1 MSFDAA
7 AIRRDFPVFDNGPLH
22 YLDHASSSQVPA
34 AVIEALAI
42 HDRTARANVHRSV
55 YDLAERATAAYEGA
69 RANLARWI
77 NAPSAKEVIFT
88 GGCTSAINLVAHS
101 FGSLLEPGSEI
112 IVSELDHHANIVP
125 WQMLH
130 DRRDIRLKV
139 LPVRGGLLDLD
150 ALDDLV
156 DARTRLIAVTHI
168 SNVTGAVTDV
178 ARVVEAARKV
188 GARVLLDGAQAMG
201 HGPVDV
207 QKLGIDF
214 YTGSAHKMYGPTGI
228 GFLWAKGEL
237 LEAMPPFLGGGE
249 MIRRVTMEATTY
261 APPPARFEAGTPPI
275 TQAAGLNAAVDWMR
289 AQDWDAIGAHERRLT
304 EKLLQ
309 GLGEIDGI
317 RIAGPEGLQGRI
329 AVVSFAH
336 ETVHAHDISEV
347 LNEHHVAVRGGH
359 HCAQPLLDALDEA
372 ALTRVSLGAYATED
386 DIDAFLAGL
395 RDAIRRLA

>member
-7 AIRRDFPVFDNGPLH
+7 AIRREFPVFDNGPLH

-34 AVIEALAI
+34 AVIEALAV

-69 RANLARWI
+69 RTNLARWI
-77 NAPSAKEVIFT
+77 NAPSNTEIVFT

-101 FGSLLEPGSEI
+101 HGSLLKPGEEVI
-112 IVSELDHHANIVP
+112 ISELDHHANIVP

-139 LPVRGGLLDLD
+139 LPVRNGQLDLD
-150 ALDDLV
+150 ALENLV
-156 DARTRLIAVTHI
+156 DEHTGLIALTHI
-168 SNVTGAVTDV
+168 SNVTGAITDV
-178 ARVVEAARKV
+178 ARVVAVARKV
-188 GARVLLDGAQAMG
+188 GALVLLDGAQAMG

-207 QKLGIDF
+207 QRLGVDF
-214 YTGSAHKMYGPTGI
+214 YAGSGHKMYGPTGI
-228 GFLWAKGEL
+228 GFLWARGEL
-237 LEAMPPFLGGGE
+237 LEEMPPFMGGGE

-304 EKLLQ
+304 ERLLA
-309 GLGEIDGI
+309 GLGDIDGI
-317 RIAGPEGLQGRI
+317 RIAGPEGPQGRI

-336 ETVHAHDISEV
+336 EMIHAHDICEI
-347 LNEHHVAVRGGH
+347 LNEHNVAVRGGH
-359 HCAQPLLDALDEA
+359 HCAQPLLNALDEA
-372 ALTRVSLGAYATED
+372 ALTRVSLGAYATAD
-386 DIDAFLAGL
+386 DIDAFLGGL
-395 RDAIRRLA
+395 GEAIRRLS